1 MLGPQHRSRHH
12 RSARRCLERI
22 ACSAN
27 GHPRVPHECPRQGL
41 GRGPR
46 RNAALRDRA
55 RMRIPSRRAAEI
67 IVGRRWWVVTAW
79 IAAALVLVPHAAHVE
94 DRLDVSAKVE
104 GSESARAAATL
115 SARLPSAFGD
125 YAVLVVSGVPAPRS
139 PEGRAALE
147 RIRSAVE
154 SLPVVTGSFSWLDAP
169 DTVFIGS
176 NGGTFLMIGLTAAGR
191 RPDDLIPI
199 LRETTSALTSDLK
212 SAHPGIQLT
221 WTGETALNYDLRNAS
236 AADAE
241 RAERRVLPLTLVL
254 LVLAFGAIAAALVP
268 LLAGGLSIAFALG
281 AAVTLTQFWPL
292 SILLQN
298 VVTMLGLG
306 LGIDYALLVVGRFRE
321 GLARGLS
328 AHESARDTVENAG
341 HTIILS
347 GASVAIGFAALLFV
361 PVNEIRSLAVGGLLV
376 IAMSVLLAV
385 SLVPALLASIGSRIN
400 SGTLRRRV
408 SSGGGSERWRTWGKF
423 VCARPL
429 LVLLIGGLPLVAIGS
444 QALRLSTDLP
454 RGDWLPP
461 AMESSRALHLLESM
475 DRSGVVQS
483 IRIVIEMPKDATWD
497 SPAGWAAIKRASD
510 KLAADPRVAR
520 VRSLPAATGWQ
531 APNLTLLAALPSEL
545 RGSLGS
551 SDGRVALIDVMPAE
565 SASPRD
571 AMNLVREVR
580 AAGATLTGLPQA
592 TMDVGGLPALNVD
605 YDTSTSGRFLGIV
618 AVVVGLTMLALLI
631 GFRSALIAVKA
642 VSLNLLSVATAFG
655 AVVLVFQDGFGVTLL
670 GLAEPLGGNFPA
682 IPVIV
687 FAVVFGLSMDY
698 EVFLVSRV
706 AEARRAG
713 MSDRDAVA
721 EGLARTGGLIT
732 SAASIMIVEFAAFTL
747 GDFVLMKILGFALSV
762 AVLVDA
768 TVVRMAIGP
777 ALLMLAGK
785 WNWWPGE
792 REGATDKEAITK
804 HTKSIPR
811 TRKLLPAEH
820 FSRG

>member
-1 MLGPQHRSRHH
+1 
-12 RSARRCLERI
+12 
-22 ACSAN
+22 
-27 GHPRVPHECPRQGL
+27 
-41 GRGPR
+41 
-46 RNAALRDRA
+46 
-55 RMRIPSRRAAEI
+55 MRIPGRRAAEI
-67 IVGRRWWVVTAW
+67 IVGQRWWVVAAW
-79 IAAALVLVPHAAHVE
+79 IAAALVLVPQAARVE
-94 DRLDVSAKVE
+94 HRLDVSAKVE

-115 SARLPSAFGD
+115 STRFPSALGD
-125 YAVLVVSGVPAPRS
+125 YAVLVVSGVPAPS
-139 PEGRAALE
+139 SAEGRAALE

-154 SLPVVTGSFSWLDAP
+154 ALPIVTGSFSWLDAP
-169 DTVFIGS
+169 DSLFMGS
-176 NGGTFLMIGLTAAGR
+176 SGGTFMMIGLTAAGR

-199 LRETTSALTSDLK
+199 LRETTTELAADLR
-212 SAHPGIQLT
+212 SVHPGVQLVS
-221 WTGETALNYDLRNAS
+221 TGETALNYDLRNAS

-241 RAERRVLPLTLVL
+241 AAERRVLPLTLIL

-268 LLAGGLSIAFALG
+268 MLAGGLSIALALG
-281 AAVTLTQFWPL
+281 AAVILTRFSPL

-321 GLARGLS
+321 GIARGLS
-328 AHESARDTVENAG
+328 AHESACDTIENAG

-361 PVNEIRSLAVGGLLV
+361 PVNEIRSLGVGGLLV
-376 IAMSVLLAV
+376 ITMSVLLAV
-385 SLVPALLASIGSRIN
+385 TLLPALLASLGSRIN

-408 SSGGGSERWRTWGKF
+408 SSGAGSERWRSWGKF

-429 LVLLIGGLPLVAIGS
+429 LVMLIGGLPLVAISS

-461 AMESSRALHLLESM
+461 AMESSRALHQLESM
-475 DRSGVVQS
+475 KRSGVVQS
-483 IRIVIEMPKDATWD
+483 IRIVVELPKDATWD
-497 SPAGWAAIKRASD
+497 SPAGWAAIKQASD
-510 KLAADPRVAR
+510 KLSSDSRVAR

-531 APNLTLLAALPSEL
+531 TPNLTLIAALPAEL

-551 SDGRVALIDVMPAE
+551 SDGRLALIDVMPAE
-565 SASPRD
+565 TASPRD

-580 AAGATLTGLPQA
+580 AAGAVTLTALPQA
-592 TMDVGGLPALNVD
+592 SMDVGGLPALNVD
-605 YDTSTSGRFLGIV
+605 YDSSTGGRFLGIV
-618 AVVVGLTMLALLI
+618 ALVVGLTMLALVI

-642 VSLNLLSVATAFG
+642 VALNLLSVATAFG
-655 AVVLVFQDGFGVTLL
+655 AVVLVFQDGFGITLL

-706 AEARRAG
+706 AEARRGG
-713 MSDRDAVA
+713 MSDRDAIA

-732 SAASIMIVEFAAFTL
+732 SAAAIMIVVFAAFTL

-792 REGATDKEAITK
+792 SIGAADREATTK
-804 HTKSIPR
+804 DTKSIPR
-811 TRKLLPAEH
+811 TPKLLPAEH
-820 FSRG
+820 F

>member
-1 MLGPQHRSRHH
+1 MT
-12 RSARRCLERI
+12 
-22 ACSAN
+22 
-27 GHPRVPHECPRQGL
+27 
-41 GRGPR
+41 
-46 RNAALRDRA
+46 
-55 RMRIPSRRAAEI
+55 IPGRRAAEV
-67 IVGRRWWVVTAW
+67 IVGRRWWIVAAW
-79 IAAALVLVPHAAHVE
+79 IAAAFVLVPQATRVE

-115 SARLPSAFGD
+115 STRFPSAFGD
-125 YAVLVVSGVPAPRS
+125 YAVLVVSGAPPPS
-139 PEGRAALE
+139 SADGLATLE

-154 SLPVVTGSFSWLDAP
+154 SLPVVTRSFSWLDAQ
-169 DTVFIGS
+169 DTLLIGS
-176 NGGTFLMIGLTAAGR
+176 NGGTFLMVGLTTAGR

-199 LRETTSALTSDLK
+199 LRGATGELAADLK
-212 SAHPGIQLT
+212 SEHPGLQLT

-241 RAERRVLPLTLVL
+241 GAERRVLPLTLVL
-254 LVLAFGAIAAALVP
+254 LVLAFGAVAAALVP

-281 AAVTLTQFWPL
+281 AAVTLTRFWPL

-328 AHESARDTVENAG
+328 AHESACDTVENAG

-376 IAMSVLLAV
+376 IMMSVLLAV
-385 SLVPALLASIGSRIN
+385 TLVPALLASLGSRIN
-400 SGTLRRRV
+400 VGTIRRRV
-408 SSGGGSERWRTWGKF
+408 SSGAGSERWRRWGQF
-423 VCARPL
+423 ICARPL
-429 LVLLIGGLPLVAIGS
+429 VVLLVGGLPLVAIGS
-444 QALRLSTDLP
+444 QAFRLSTDLP
-454 RGDWLPP
+454 KGDWLPP
-461 AMESSRALHLLESM
+461 AMESSRALHRLESM
-475 DRSGVVQS
+475 KRSGVVQS
-483 IRIVIEMPKDATWD
+483 IRMVVGLPKGATWD

-510 KLAADPRVAR
+510 TLAADPRVAR
-520 VRSLPAATGWQ
+520 VRSLPSVTGWR
-531 APNLTLLAALPSEL
+531 APNLTLLAAMPIEV

-551 SDGRVALIDVMPAE
+551 SDGRLALIDVMPAE
-565 SASPRD
+565 SATPRD
-571 AMNLVREVR
+571 AMNLVREIR
-580 AAGATLTGLPQA
+580 AAGAATLTGLPQA

-605 YDTSTSGRFLGIV
+605 YDSSISGRFVGIV
-618 AVVVGLTMLALLI
+618 ALVVGLTMLALLV
-631 GFRSALIAVKA
+631 GFRSVLIAAKA
-642 VSLNLLSVATAFG
+642 VALNLLSVATAFG
-655 AVVLVFQDGFGVTLL
+655 AVVLVFQDGFGITLL

-713 MSDRDAVA
+713 MSDRDAIS

-732 SAASIMIVEFAAFTL
+732 SAAAIMIVVFAAFTL

-792 REGATDKEAITK
+792 RPTAEAAAMTGGSAVRERIGFPPPHRRLST
-804 HTKSIPR
+804 
-811 TRKLLPAEH
+811 
-820 FSRG
+820 

>member
-1 MLGPQHRSRHH
+1 MT
-12 RSARRCLERI
+12 
-22 ACSAN
+22 
-27 GHPRVPHECPRQGL
+27 
-41 GRGPR
+41 
-46 RNAALRDRA
+46 
-55 RMRIPSRRAAEI
+55 IPGRRAAEV
-67 IVGRRWWVVTAW
+67 IVRRRWWIVAAW
-79 IAAALVLVPHAAHVE
+79 IAIALVLVPQAAQVE
-94 DRLDVSAKVE
+94 DRLDVSARVE
-104 GSESARAAATL
+104 GSESARAATTL
-115 SARLPSAFGD
+115 STRFPSAFGD
-125 YAVLVVSGVPAPRS
+125 YAVLVVAGAPTPS
-139 PEGRAALE
+139 SAAGRATLE
-147 RIRSAVE
+147 RIRNAVE
-154 SLPVVTGSFSWLDAP
+154 SLPIVTRSFSWLDAP
-169 DTVFIGS
+169 DTLFIGS
-176 NGGTFLMIGLTAAGR
+176 NGGTFMMVGLTSAGR

-199 LRETTSALTSDLK
+199 LRRTTSELTADLK
-212 SAHPGIQLT
+212 SAHPGLQLT
-221 WTGETALNYDLRNAS
+221 WTGESALNYDLRNAS

-241 RAERRVLPLTLVL
+241 GAERRVLPLTLVL
-254 LVLAFGAIAAALVP
+254 LVLAFGAVAAALVP

-321 GLARGLS
+321 GLARGLD
-328 AHESARDTVENAG
+328 AHESACDTVENAG

-376 IAMSVLLAV
+376 IVISVLLAV
-385 SLVPALLASIGSRIN
+385 TLVPALLASLGSRIN
-400 SGTLRRRV
+400 VGTIRRRV
-408 SSGGGSERWRTWGKF
+408 SSGAGSKRWRRWGQF
-423 VCARPL
+423 ICARPL
-429 LVLLIGGLPLVAIGS
+429 LVLLVGGLPLVAIGS
-444 QALRLSTDLP
+444 QAFRLSTDLP

-461 AMESSRALHLLESM
+461 AMESSRALHRLESM
-475 DRSGVVQS
+475 KRSGVVQS
-483 IRIVIEMPKDATWD
+483 IRIVVGLPRGGTWD

-510 KLAADPRVAR
+510 TLAADPRVAR
-520 VRSLPAATGWQ
+520 VRSLPVVTGLIT
-531 APNLTLLAALPSEL
+531 PNLTLLATVPAEV

-551 SDGRVALIDVMPAE
+551 SDGRLALIDVMPAE
-565 SASPRD
+565 SATPRD

-580 AAGATLTGLPQA
+580 AAGGATLTGLPQA

-605 YDTSTSGRFLGIV
+605 YDSSISGRFLGIV
-618 AVVVGLTMLALLI
+618 ALVVGLTTLALLI
-631 GFRSALIAVKA
+631 GFRSVLIAAKA
-642 VSLNLLSVATAFG
+642 VALNLVSVATAFG

-713 MSDRDAVA
+713 MSDREAIA

-732 SAASIMIVEFAAFTL
+732 SAAAIMIVVFAAFTL

-792 REGATDKEAITK
+792 KPFFVLRGRFRIAEEAGSTA
-804 HTKSIPR
+804 SP
-811 TRKLLPAEH
+811 
-820 FSRG
+820 

>member
-1 MLGPQHRSRHH
+1 
-12 RSARRCLERI
+12 
-22 ACSAN
+22 
-27 GHPRVPHECPRQGL
+27 
-41 GRGPR
+41 
-46 RNAALRDRA
+46 
-55 RMRIPSRRAAEI
+55 MRIPSRCAAEI

-79 IAAALVLVPHAAHVE
+79 IAAALVFVPHAAHVE

-281 AAVTLTQFWPL
+281 AAVALTQFWPL

-510 KLAADPRVAR
+510 KLASDPRVAR
-520 VRSLPAATGWQ
+520 VRSLPTATGWQ
-531 APNLTLLAALPSEL
+531 APDLTLLAALPTEL

-551 SDGRVALIDVMPAE
+551 SDGRLALIDVMPAE
-565 SASPRD
+565 TASPRD
-571 AMNLVREVR
+571 AMSLVREVR

-605 YDTSTSGRFLGIV
+605 YDSSTSGRFVGIV
-618 AVVVGLTMLALLI
+618 ALVVGLTMLALLI
-631 GFRSALIAVKA
+631 GFRSVLIAVKA
-642 VSLNLLSVATAFG
+642 VALNLLSVATAFG

-713 MSDRDAVA
+713 MSDRDAIA

-732 SAASIMIVEFAAFTL
+732 SAAAIMIVVFAAFTL

-792 REGATDKEAITK
+792 SFGAAEREATTK
-804 HTKSIPR
+804 HTKDTKSIPR
-811 TRKLLPAEH
+811 TPKLLPAEH